1 MKRTVFRLNIQPRFY
16 RLALLTLLTWVV
28 PLSMLGATDDVFQ
41 DLQVLLVR
49 GKYEELEKINLH
61 ELRDYPNSL
70 RALYFLYAL
79 HDNQGDAQTARQ
91 YLLRFGNTHRK
102 QTAGSNVDERILG
115 IDFRFIRAYYALG
128 SYYFEQKQYAEA
140 LEWLVMSQPL
150 YSADPG
156 LQYRLAFSYQRTGD
170 FEQARVHYFLQKELE
185 PKNPEITYNI
195 SCSFAQEANTAKALL
210 WLKKAIRQD
219 KKFRNLA
226 SGDASFDA
234 IRATQEFQDFL
245 RNNS

>member
-1 MKRTVFRLNIQPRFY
+1 MKRNVFRLNLQARFCH
-16 RLALLTLLTWVV
+16 LALLLLLIWAV
-28 PLSMLGATDDVFQ
+28 PLSARGASDEVFQ

-49 GKYEELEKINLH
+49 GKYEELEKINLQ
-61 ELRDYPNSL
+61 ELRDHPDSL

-79 HDNQGDAQTARQ
+79 YDNQGDAPTARQ

-102 QTAGSNVDERILG
+102 QTAGSSIDERILG

-128 SYYFEQKQYAEA
+128 SYYFEQKHYAEA

-150 YSADPG
+150 YRADPG

-170 FEQARVHYFLQKELE
+170 FEQARVHYFLQRELE
-185 PKNPEITYNI
+185 PKNPDITYNI
-195 SCSFAQEANTAKALL
+195 SCSFAQEANTPKALL

-226 SGDASFDA
+226 SGDAAFDA

-245 RNNS
+245 RKNS